1 MALKK
6 LKAWKI
12 IKKEILV
19 SADYYNNN
27 IPKLDIIYRE

>member
-6 LKAWKI
+6 LKAWKV
-12 IKKEILV
+12 IKEEILV

-27 IPKLDIIYRE
+27 IPKLDAAYKE